1 MKRLPKENCQDFIR
15 YINFLFYRFGCF
27 TCRYNY
33 ASVCQKS
40 MWDSPEWELQMDAHH
55 HVGVRNYTQVFCKS
69 NRSAEPSLQPSVL
82 NLCFFLLKKNPFLN
96 CKFFIIKFIK
106 IIKNLLIFEYFESS
120 SFTSFLFLNKYVP
133 NNQLS
138 ICYFVILYRVWRN
151 VCSNPINPS
160 FDIVLEDQ
168 VIFHFFKK
176 L

>member
-15 YINFLFYRFGCF
+15 YINFFILQVWVFY
-27 TCRYNY
+27 
-33 ASVCQKS
+33 
-40 MWDSPEWELQMDAHH
+40 LQI
-55 HVGVRNYTQVFCKS
+55 Q
-69 NRSAEPSLQPSVL
+69 
-82 NLCFFLLKKNPFLN
+82 LCFCMPEEYVGQPRMGAIDGCTSSCRCQELHPGLLQEQQVSGAISPALCVKPVFFSFKKNPFLN